1 MTSIVTGDII
11 GSRKVDD
18 PEAWVSPLKALFKT
32 QGSEPG
38 VWQFFRGDSFQIEVK
53 NVEDVLM
60 IALKMKAAV
69 KCIKNLDIKI
79 AIGIGSKNYDAP
91 RITESNGEAFIYSGE
106 LFDKMKKK
114 NLAIR
119 TPWNEFDK
127 QMNLYF
133 DLASLTMDRWTQNSA
148 EIVKLALNSPN
159 LTQRELGEKLG
170 ITQGRVS
177 DRQKRAG
184 FEEILKLEKRFREL
198 VKQKIKND
206 DTVS

>member
-11 GSRKVDD
+11 RSRKVDD
-18 PEAWVSPLKALFKT
+18 PEKWMGPLKRLFNT
-32 QGSEPG
+32 LGSEPG
-38 VWQFFRGDSFQIEVK
+38 VWQFFRGDSFQLEVK

-69 KCIKNLDIKI
+69 KSVKELDIKI
-79 AIGIGSKNYDAP
+79 AIGIGGKNYNAP

-119 TPWNEFDK
+119 TPWDEFDN

-133 DLASLTMDRWTQNSA
+133 DLAVLTMDRWTRNSA
-148 EIVKLALNSPN
+148 EIVKMSLDSPGI
-159 LTQRELGEKLG
+159 TQRELGEKLG

-184 FEEILKLEKRFREL
+184 FEEMLKLEKRFREL
-198 VKQKIKND
+198 VRQNLKSY
-206 DTVS
+206 DTIS

>member
-11 GSRKVDD
+11 RSRIIDD
-18 PEAWVSPLKALFKT
+18 PEEWMGPLKTLFKT
-32 QGSEPG
+32 LGSEPA
-38 VWQFFRGDSFQIEVK
+38 VWQFFRGDSFQLEVK

-69 KCIKNLDIKI
+69 KSIKELDIKT

-91 RITESNGEAFIYSGE
+91 AITESNGEAFIYSGE

-119 TPWNEFDK
+119 TPWKEFDK

-133 DLASLTMDRWTQNSA
+133 DLAMLTMDRWTQNSA
-148 EIVKLALNSPN
+148 EIVKMSLDSPN

-170 ITQGRVS
+170 ISQGRVS
-177 DRQKRAG
+177 DRLRRAG
-184 FEEILKLEKRFREL
+184 FEEMLKLEKRFREQ
-198 VKQKIKND
+198 VKQNIKSY